1 MRERMR
7 KILLAAVL
15 LLLLV
20 PALGGCQEQ
29 ETEKAFVAPYVM
41 N

>member
-20 PALGGCQEQ
+20 PALGGCQER
-29 ETEKAFVAPYVM
+29 ETEKAFVAP
-41 N
+41 